1 MMLLTVKNLSQQLQI
16 KEATLYAWA
25 SQGKIP
31 CLKIH
36 GVLRFEANAIK
47 VWLDNFA
54 LRHPPEPFRLPEQ
67 TSRDSVDALIAR
79 AKHSVYTSRLGKPD
93 QQRAQE
99 EGRT

>member
-1 MMLLTVKNLSQQLQI
+1 MLLTVKDLSQQLQI

-36 GVLRFEANAIK
+36 GVLRFEADSIK

-54 LRHPPEPFRLPEQ
+54 LRHPRKPFQFQQQ
-67 TSRDSVDALIAR
+67 TSVDSVDALIAR
-79 AKHSVYTSRLGKPD
+79 AKHAVYTSQLGKPD

-99 EGRT
+99 EGRM

>member
-36 GVLRFEANAIK
+36 GVLRFEADAIK

-54 LRHPPEPFRLPEQ
+54 LRHPPEPFQLPKQ

-79 AKHSVYTSRLGKPD
+79 AKHAVYTSRLGKPD
-93 QQRAQE
+93 QQRARE